1 MSKKPYNTRF
11 LVLIKYFMRLGDEK
25 QKKDEILLEDTA
37 YFTSLVVEGQKST
50 DRTGDQRCSRPLGF
64 QRVVNHFSPELGLQ
78 IVQQE
83 RKPSAT

>member
-1 MSKKPYNTRF
+1 
-11 LVLIKYFMRLGDEK
+11 MRLGDEK

-37 YFTSLVVEGQKST
+37 YFTSLVVEGQRST

-64 QRVVNHFSPELGLQ
+64 QSMVNHFSPELGLQ